1 MLNVTKLSIQTGKF
15 SFFLE
20 NSVHI
25 GWNEA
30 AVFEDIS
37 FIRTNSDE
45 HIGKICSSESTLLF
59 ISICSVRIRSRKE
72 DIFEKPLQLNS
83 NPSVKLFLVPPGTNM
98 KYGNGRARPDPIYRP
113 QMPSYLFYTSA
124 IGIISVD
131 WILTSKME
139 NMVYAKVLTV
149 MSSKRF
155 PLLFR
160 RPIQNYKVLIYMD

>member
-1 MLNVTKLSIQTGKF
+1 MKQRF
-15 SFFLE
+15 SKIFHLLE
-20 NSVHI
+20 RI
-25 GWNEA
+25 LM
-30 AVFEDIS
+30 EDI
-37 FIRTNSDE
+37 E
-45 HIGKICSSESTLLF
+45 KICSLESTLLF

-83 NPSVKLFLVPPGTNM
+83 NPSVKFFLVPLGINM

-113 QMPSYLFYTSA
+113 QMPSYRFYTSA

-149 MSSKRF
+149 MSSKRSRLPF
-155 PLLFR
+155 Q
-160 RPIQNYKVLIYMD
+160 RPIQSYKVLIYID